1 MHQAGKADPGIGYWL
16 SAICYL
22 LFLHATVTKKRG
34 KKAWNVWT
42 LNDFQKL
49 ENQIEQFK
57 KKGNKVIPLS
67 KTYLVLKSQ
76 NYQSK

>member
-49 ENQIEQFK
+49 DPAI
-57 KKGNKVIPLS
+57 
-67 KTYLVLKSQ
+67 
-76 NYQSK
+76 